1 MAIIKELSPHLA
13 DLIAAGEVV
22 ERPASVAKEL
32 VENAIDAGSNRI
44 TVEIE
49 NGGITYLRIA
59 DNGCGMAPEDAPVA
73 FRRHAT
79 SKLRSEADL
88 AAIGTLGFRGEALAA
103 ISSVTRI
110 DLFTRQKDA
119 IAGVHLHLEAG
130 EIQVNEE
137 AGCPEGTTIV
147 VRDLFYNT
155 PARMKFL
162 KKDFTEAGY
171 VLGVVQHA
179 ALSHPEIAFTLIRD
193 GKQVFSTDGKGKLI
207 TPVFAVFGK
216 EITANMIEV
225 PENEHNGLTV
235 HGYIV
240 KPHAGRANRSMQHF
254 FVNGRYV
261 KSRLMQAALEEAYR
275 NAIITGKYPSGA
287 IFLDLPLSA
296 VDVNVHPAKTEV
308 KFSQEKPVFE
318 AVYIAC
324 KNALAANDNTP
335 QLEHK
340 EKHTPHEDNLTQEQQ
355 RFAVPRSEPAPAPR
369 PFAQPIKPQPAAK
382 EEEPELED
390 FLVSVPP
397 RAPRPVYMSAP
408 QLGNFQPDPARAVG
422 YVKLPSE
429 LKETQEGVEETAA
442 AFAAPESFTETAKAA
457 QEIPETIEDEQPE
470 ENLVN
475 IPRAQTDAQEV
486 TAEKTV
492 YEPIDHGVRV
502 IGECFRTY
510 IIAEDEDGLI
520 LIDKHAAHERILFN
534 KLRAETEMP
543 QQQLLTPIVVELT
556 GEEAAAIQAQ
566 LEDIRKA
573 GFSIDPFGE
582 NSFAVRSVPA
592 YLDSGDVQSV
602 ISELAEKAMNSRTT
616 VPDRLDD
623 LIHTVACKAA
633 IKAGKSTTMMELQSL
648 CERVLSDENVRSCP
662 HGRPTTVRLTKYELD
677 KMFKRVNQ

>member
-1 MAIIKELSPHLA
+1 MAIIHELSPHLA

-32 VENAIDAGSNRI
+32 IENAIDAGATRI

-59 DNGCGMAPEDAPVA
+59 DNGCGMSAEDAPVA

-79 SKLRSEADL
+79 SKLRTEADL

-110 DLFTRQKDA
+110 DLFTRQTGA
-119 IAGVHLHLEAG
+119 IAGLHLHLEAG
-130 EIQVNEE
+130 EIQVQEE
-137 AGCPEGTTIV
+137 AGCPEGTTMV

-171 VLGVVQHA
+171 ILGVVQHA

-193 GKQVFSTDGKGKLI
+193 GKQVFTTDGKGKLI
-207 TPVFAVFGK
+207 APVFAVFGK
-216 EITANMIEV
+216 EMTASMIEV
-225 PENEHNGLTV
+225 PRTERNSMTV
-235 HGYIV
+235 YGYIV
-240 KPHAGRANRSMQHF
+240 KPHAGRPNRSMQHF

-287 IFLDLPLSA
+287 VFLELPLAA

-318 AVYIAC
+318 AVYVAC
-324 KNALAANDNTP
+324 KNAIMANDNMP
-335 QLEHK
+335 HIEHK
-340 EKHTPHEDNLTQEQQ
+340 EKKPSAASPQESTPVYEQQ
-355 RFAVPRSEPAPAPR
+355 RFAVA
-369 PFAQPIKPQPAAK
+369 KPVAQPAASAK
-382 EEEPELED
+382 ADDDVPDLED
-390 FLVSVPP
+390 FLVAVPP
-397 RAPRPVYMSAP
+397 RAQKPRSFGMYAAAPRILQDEAEPRLTGRVNVEDNRLFSQFDKPEKAPAAPTELSTAP
-408 QLGNFQPDPARAVG
+408 QQ
-422 YVKLPSE
+422 
-429 LKETQEGVEETAA
+429 
-442 AFAAPESFTETAKAA
+442 APER
-457 QEIPETIEDEQPE
+457 QQ
-470 ENLVN
+470 L
-475 IPRAQTDAQEV
+475 
-486 TAEKTV
+486 
-492 YEPIDHGVRV
+492 EPLDTGARV
-502 IGECFRTY
+502 IGECFNTY
-510 IIAEDEDGLI
+510 LIAEDKDGLI

-543 QQQLLTPIVVELT
+543 QQELLTPVVVELT
-556 GEEAAAIQAQ
+556 GEEAAAIQSQ
-566 LEDIRKA
+566 IEDIRKA
-573 GFSIDPFGE
+573 GFAIDPFGE

-592 YLDSGDVQSV
+592 YLDSGDVPGV
-602 ISELAEKAMNSRTT
+602 ISELAEKAMNSRAT

-633 IKAGKSTTMMELQSL
+633 IKAGKATSLTELQDL
-648 CERVLSDENVRSCP
+648 CDRVLGDDNVRSCP
-662 HGRPTTVRLTKYELD
+662 HGRPTMVRLTKYELD
-677 KMFKRVNQ
+677 KLFKRVNQ

>member
-1 MAIIKELSPHLA
+1 MAVIHELSPHLA

-22 ERPASVAKEL
+22 ERPSSVAKEL
-32 VENAIDAGSNRI
+32 VENAIDAGSTRI

-59 DNGCGMAPEDAPVA
+59 DNGCGMSAEDAPVA

-79 SKLRSEADL
+79 SKLRTEEDL
-88 AAIGTLGFRGEALAA
+88 NAIGTLGFRGEALAA

-110 DLFTRQKDA
+110 DLFTRQA
-119 IAGVHLHLEAG
+119 GSIAGLHLHLEAG
-130 EIQVNEE
+130 EIQTQEE

-147 VRDLFYNT
+147 VRDLFFNT

-171 VLGVVQHA
+171 ILGVVQHA

-193 GKQVFSTDGKGKLI
+193 GKQVFSSDGKGKLI
-207 TPVFAVFGK
+207 APVFGVFGK
-216 EITANMIEV
+216 EMTANMIEV
-225 PENEHNGLTV
+225 PMTERNGMTV

-261 KSRLMQAALEEAYR
+261 KSRLMQAAMEEAYR

-287 IFLDLPLSA
+287 LFLDLPLSA

-308 KFSQEKPVFE
+308 KFSQEKLIFE
-318 AVYIAC
+318 VVYIAC
-324 KNALAANDNTP
+324 KNALAANDNMP
-335 QLEHK
+335 HLEHK
-340 EKHTPHEDNLTQEQQ
+340 EKEAPAKPREDNLTHEQQ
-355 RFAVPRSEPAPAPR
+355 RFAIPKPVDPKPFVTPSVKPTPIAPVKNDEEAPD
-369 PFAQPIKPQPAAK
+369 
-382 EEEPELED
+382 LED
-390 FLVSVPP
+390 FLVSIPP
-397 RAPRPVYMSAP
+397 KAERPRSASSYLSAPRILQEEPQKPVRTRMAQPVEPVTEPTPAVHTPAPEPEDEPMVVVPSVSAP
-408 QLGNFQPDPARAVG
+408 EVKGKPQILQPLD
-422 YVKLPSE
+422 
-429 LKETQEGVEETAA
+429 T
-442 AFAAPESFTETAKAA
+442 
-457 QEIPETIEDEQPE
+457 
-470 ENLVN
+470 
-475 IPRAQTDAQEV
+475 
-486 TAEKTV
+486 
-492 YEPIDHGVRV
+492 GVRV
-502 IGECFRTY
+502 IGECFQTY
-510 IIAEDEDGLI
+510 IIAEDKDGLI

-534 KLRAETEMP
+534 KLRAETDMP
-543 QQQLLTPIVVELT
+543 QQQLLTPVIVELT
-556 GEEAAAIQAQ
+556 GEEAAAVQSQI
-566 LEDIRKA
+566 EDIRQA
-573 GFSIDPFGE
+573 GFAIDSFGE

-633 IKAGKSTTMMELQSL
+633 IKAGKPTTMTELQDL
-648 CERVLSDENVRSCP
+648 CERVLSDDNVRSCP

>member
-1 MAIIKELSPHLA
+1 MAIIKELSSHLA

-79 SKLRSEADL
+79 SKLRSEEDL

-110 DLFTRQKDA
+110 DLFTRQREA

-216 EITANMIEV
+216 EMTANMIEV

-287 IFLDLPLSA
+287 IFLELPLSA

-340 EKHTPHEDNLTQEQQ
+340 EKHTPREDNLTQEQQ
-355 RFAVPRSEPAPAPR
+355 RFAVPRSEPAPAAR
-369 PFAQPIKPQPAAK
+369 SFAQPLQTQPVSK
-382 EEEPELED
+382 GEEAELED

-397 RAPRPVYMSAP
+397 RTVRPVYMSAP
-408 QLGNFQPDPARAVG
+408 PLGNFKPDPARAVG
-422 YVKLPSE
+422 RVQLPSE
-429 LKETQEGVEETAA
+429 LKNTQEKVEPEADIA
-442 AFAAPESFTETAKAA
+442 AFPAERPQTDEEAAELASDTAS
-457 QEIPETIEDEQPE
+457 ED
-470 ENLVN
+470 NLVN
-475 IPRAQTDAQEV
+475 IPQSQTNPQK
-486 TAEKTV
+486 TAAEEPV
-492 YEPIDHGVRV
+492 YEPIDHGARV

-510 IIAEDEDGLI
+510 IIAEDEDGLV

-543 QQQLLTPIVVELT
+543 QQQLLTPVVVELT
-556 GEEAAAIQAQ
+556 GEEAAAVQTQ

-633 IKAGKSTTMMELQSL
+633 IKAGRATTMLELQSL
-648 CERVLSDENVRSCP
+648 CDRVLSDDNVRSCP

>member
-1 MAIIKELSPHLA
+1 MAIIHELSPHLA

-32 VENAIDAGSNRI
+32 IENAIDAGATRI

-59 DNGCGMAPEDAPVA
+59 DNGCGMSAEDAPVA

-79 SKLRSEADL
+79 SKLRTEADL

-110 DLFTRQKDA
+110 DLFTRQTGA
-119 IAGVHLHLEAG
+119 IAGLHLHLEAG
-130 EIQVNEE
+130 EIQVQEE
-137 AGCPEGTTIV
+137 AGCPEGTTMV

-171 VLGVVQHA
+171 ILGVVQNA

-193 GKQVFSTDGKGKLI
+193 GKQVFTTDGKGKLI
-207 TPVFAVFGK
+207 APVFAVFGK
-216 EITANMIEV
+216 EMTASMIEV
-225 PENEHNGLTV
+225 PRTERNGMTV
-235 HGYIV
+235 YGYIV
-240 KPHAGRANRSMQHF
+240 KPHAGRPNRSMQHF

-287 IFLDLPLSA
+287 VFLELPLAA

-318 AVYIAC
+318 AVYVAC
-324 KNALAANDNTP
+324 KNAIMANDNMP
-335 QLEHK
+335 HIEHK
-340 EKHTPHEDNLTQEQQ
+340 EKKPSAASPQESAPVYEQQ
-355 RFAVPRSEPAPAPR
+355 RFAVA
-369 PFAQPIKPQPAAK
+369 KPVAQPAASAK
-382 EEEPELED
+382 ADDDVPDLED
-390 FLVSVPP
+390 FLVAVPP
-397 RAPRPVYMSAP
+397 RAQKPRSFGMYVAAPRILQDETEPRLTGRVNVEDNRLFSQFDKPEKAPAAPTALSTAP
-408 QLGNFQPDPARAVG
+408 QQ
-422 YVKLPSE
+422 
-429 LKETQEGVEETAA
+429 
-442 AFAAPESFTETAKAA
+442 APER
-457 QEIPETIEDEQPE
+457 QQ
-470 ENLVN
+470 L
-475 IPRAQTDAQEV
+475 
-486 TAEKTV
+486 
-492 YEPIDHGVRV
+492 EPLDTGARV
-502 IGECFRTY
+502 IGECFNTY
-510 IIAEDEDGLI
+510 LIAEDKDGLI

-543 QQQLLTPIVVELT
+543 QQELLTPVVVELT
-556 GEEAAAIQAQ
+556 GEEAAAIQSQ
-566 LEDIRKA
+566 IEDIRKA
-573 GFSIDPFGE
+573 GFAIDPFGE

-592 YLDSGDVQSV
+592 YLDSGDVPGV
-602 ISELAEKAMNSRTT
+602 ISELAEKAMNSRAT

-633 IKAGKSTTMMELQSL
+633 IKAGKATSMTELQDL
-648 CERVLSDENVRSCP
+648 CDRVLGDDNVRSCP
-662 HGRPTTVRLTKYELD
+662 HGRPTMVRLTKYELD
-677 KMFKRVNQ
+677 KLFKRVNQ

>member
-1 MAIIKELSPHLA
+1 MAIIHELSPHLA

-32 VENAIDAGSNRI
+32 IENAIDAGATRI

-59 DNGCGMAPEDAPVA
+59 DNGCGMSAEDAPVA

-79 SKLRSEADL
+79 SKLRTEADL

-110 DLFTRQKDA
+110 DLFTRQTGA
-119 IAGVHLHLEAG
+119 IAGLHLHLEAG
-130 EIQVNEE
+130 EIQVQEE
-137 AGCPEGTTIV
+137 AGCPEGTTMV

-171 VLGVVQHA
+171 ILGVVQHA

-193 GKQVFSTDGKGKLI
+193 GKQVFTTDGKGKLI
-207 TPVFAVFGK
+207 APVFAVFGK
-216 EITANMIEV
+216 EMTASMIEV
-225 PENEHNGLTV
+225 PRTERNGMTV
-235 HGYIV
+235 YGYIV
-240 KPHAGRANRSMQHF
+240 KPHAGRPNRSMQHF

-287 IFLDLPLSA
+287 VFLELPLAA

-318 AVYIAC
+318 AVYVAC
-324 KNALAANDNTP
+324 KNAIMANDNMP
-335 QLEHK
+335 HIEHK
-340 EKHTPHEDNLTQEQQ
+340 EKKPSAASPQELAPVYEQQ
-355 RFAVPRSEPAPAPR
+355 RFAVT
-369 PFAQPIKPQPAAK
+369 KPVAQPAASAK
-382 EEEPELED
+382 ADDDVPDLED
-390 FLVSVPP
+390 FLVAVPP
-397 RAPRPVYMSAP
+397 RAQKPRSFGMYAAAPRILQDETEPRLTGRINVEDDRLFSQFDKPEKAPAAPTELSTAP
-408 QLGNFQPDPARAVG
+408 QQ
-422 YVKLPSE
+422 
-429 LKETQEGVEETAA
+429 
-442 AFAAPESFTETAKAA
+442 APERQQLESL
-457 QEIPETIEDEQPE
+457 D
-470 ENLVN
+470 
-475 IPRAQTDAQEV
+475 TDA
-486 TAEKTV
+486 
-492 YEPIDHGVRV
+492 RV
-502 IGECFRTY
+502 IGECFNTY
-510 IIAEDEDGLI
+510 LIAEDKDGLI

-543 QQQLLTPIVVELT
+543 QQELLTPVVVELT
-556 GEEAAAIQAQ
+556 GEEAAAIQSQ
-566 LEDIRKA
+566 IEDIRKA
-573 GFSIDPFGE
+573 GFAIDPFGE

-592 YLDSGDVQSV
+592 YLDSGDVPGV
-602 ISELAEKAMNSRTT
+602 ISELAEKAMNSRAT

-633 IKAGKSTTMMELQSL
+633 IKAGKATSLTELQDL
-648 CERVLSDENVRSCP
+648 CDRVLGDDNVRSCP
-662 HGRPTTVRLTKYELD
+662 HGRPTMVRLTKYELD
-677 KMFKRVNQ
+677 KLFKRVNQ

>member
-1 MAIIKELSPHLA
+1 MAIIHELSPHLA

-32 VENAIDAGSNRI
+32 IENAIDAGATRI

-59 DNGCGMAPEDAPVA
+59 DNGCGMSAEDAPVA

-79 SKLRSEADL
+79 SKLRTEADL

-110 DLFTRQKDA
+110 DLFTRQTGA
-119 IAGVHLHLEAG
+119 IAGLHLHLEAG
-130 EIQVNEE
+130 EIQVQEE
-137 AGCPEGTTIV
+137 AGCPEGTTMV

-171 VLGVVQHA
+171 ILGVVQHA

-193 GKQVFSTDGKGKLI
+193 GKQVFTTDGKGKLI
-207 TPVFAVFGK
+207 APVFAVFGK
-216 EITANMIEV
+216 EMTASMIEV
-225 PENEHNGLTV
+225 PRTERNGMAV
-235 HGYIV
+235 YGYIV
-240 KPHAGRANRSMQHF
+240 KPHAGRPNRSMQHF

-287 IFLDLPLSA
+287 VFLELPLAA

-318 AVYIAC
+318 AVYVAC
-324 KNALAANDNTP
+324 KNAIMANDNMP
-335 QLEHK
+335 HIEHK
-340 EKHTPHEDNLTQEQQ
+340 EKKPSAASPQESAPVYEQQ
-355 RFAVPRSEPAPAPR
+355 RFALA
-369 PFAQPIKPQPAAK
+369 KPVAQPAASAK
-382 EEEPELED
+382 VDDDVPDLED
-390 FLVSVPP
+390 FLVAVPP
-397 RAPRPVYMSAP
+397 RAQKPRSFGMYAAAPRILQDETEPRLTGRVNVEDNRPFSQFDEPEKAPAAPTALSTAP
-408 QLGNFQPDPARAVG
+408 QQ
-422 YVKLPSE
+422 
-429 LKETQEGVEETAA
+429 
-442 AFAAPESFTETAKAA
+442 APER
-457 QEIPETIEDEQPE
+457 QQ
-470 ENLVN
+470 L
-475 IPRAQTDAQEV
+475 
-486 TAEKTV
+486 
-492 YEPIDHGVRV
+492 EPLDTGARV
-502 IGECFRTY
+502 IGECFNTY
-510 IIAEDEDGLI
+510 LIAEDKDGLI

-543 QQQLLTPIVVELT
+543 QQELLTPVVVELT
-556 GEEAAAIQAQ
+556 GEEAAAIQSQ
-566 LEDIRKA
+566 IEDIRKA
-573 GFSIDPFGE
+573 GFAIDPFGE

-592 YLDSGDVQSV
+592 YLDSGDVPGV
-602 ISELAEKAMNSRTT
+602 ISELAEKAMNSRAT

-633 IKAGKSTTMMELQSL
+633 IKAGKATSLTELQDL
-648 CERVLSDENVRSCP
+648 CDRVLGDDNVRSCP
-662 HGRPTTVRLTKYELD
+662 HGRPTMVRLTKYELD
-677 KMFKRVNQ
+677 KLFKRVNQ

>member
-1 MAIIKELSPHLA
+1 MAIIHELSPHLA

-32 VENAIDAGSNRI
+32 IENAIDAGATRI

-59 DNGCGMAPEDAPVA
+59 DNGCGMSAEDAPVA

-79 SKLRSEADL
+79 SKLRTEADL

-110 DLFTRQKDA
+110 DLFTRQTGA
-119 IAGVHLHLEAG
+119 IAGLHLHLEAG
-130 EIQVNEE
+130 EIQVQEE
-137 AGCPEGTTIV
+137 AGCPEGTTMV

-171 VLGVVQHA
+171 ILGVVQNA

-193 GKQVFSTDGKGKLI
+193 GKQVFTTDGKGKLI
-207 TPVFAVFGK
+207 APVFAVFGK
-216 EITANMIEV
+216 EMTASMIEV
-225 PENEHNGLTV
+225 PRTERNGMTV
-235 HGYIV
+235 YGYIV
-240 KPHAGRANRSMQHF
+240 KPHAGRPNRSMQHF

-287 IFLDLPLSA
+287 VFLELPLAA

-318 AVYIAC
+318 AVYVAC
-324 KNALAANDNTP
+324 KNAIMANDNMP
-335 QLEHK
+335 HIEHK
-340 EKHTPHEDNLTQEQQ
+340 EKKPSAASPQESAPVYEQQ
-355 RFAVPRSEPAPAPR
+355 RFAVA
-369 PFAQPIKPQPAAK
+369 KPVAQPAASAK
-382 EEEPELED
+382 ADDDVPDLED
-390 FLVSVPP
+390 FLVAVPP
-397 RAPRPVYMSAP
+397 RAQKPRSFGMYAAAPRILQDETEPRLTGRVNVEDNRPFSQFDKPEKAPAAPTALSTAP
-408 QLGNFQPDPARAVG
+408 QQ
-422 YVKLPSE
+422 
-429 LKETQEGVEETAA
+429 
-442 AFAAPESFTETAKAA
+442 APER
-457 QEIPETIEDEQPE
+457 QQ
-470 ENLVN
+470 L
-475 IPRAQTDAQEV
+475 
-486 TAEKTV
+486 
-492 YEPIDHGVRV
+492 EPLDTGARV
-502 IGECFRTY
+502 IGECFNTY
-510 IIAEDEDGLI
+510 LIAEDKDGLI

-543 QQQLLTPIVVELT
+543 QQELLTPVIVELT
-556 GEEAAAIQAQ
+556 GEEAAAIQSQ
-566 LEDIRKA
+566 IEDIRKA
-573 GFSIDPFGE
+573 GFAIDPFGE

-592 YLDSGDVQSV
+592 YLDSGDVPGV
-602 ISELAEKAMNSRTT
+602 ISELAEKAMNSRAT

-633 IKAGKSTTMMELQSL
+633 IKAGKATSMTELQDL
-648 CERVLSDENVRSCP
+648 CDRVLGDDNVRSCP
-662 HGRPTTVRLTKYELD
+662 HGRPTMVRLTKYELD
-677 KMFKRVNQ
+677 KLFKRVNQ

>member
-1 MAIIKELSPHLA
+1 MAIIHELSPHLA

-32 VENAIDAGSNRI
+32 IENAIDAGATRI

-59 DNGCGMAPEDAPVA
+59 DNGCGMSAEDAPVA

-79 SKLRSEADL
+79 SKLRTEADL

-110 DLFTRQKDA
+110 DLFTRQTGA
-119 IAGVHLHLEAG
+119 IAGLHLHLEAG
-130 EIQVNEE
+130 EIQVQEE
-137 AGCPEGTTIV
+137 AGCPEGTTMV

-171 VLGVVQHA
+171 ILGVVQNA

-193 GKQVFSTDGKGKLI
+193 GKQVFTTDGKGKLI
-207 TPVFAVFGK
+207 APVFAVFGK
-216 EITANMIEV
+216 EMTASMIEV
-225 PENEHNGLTV
+225 PRTERNSMTV
-235 HGYIV
+235 YGYIV
-240 KPHAGRANRSMQHF
+240 KPHAGRPNRSMQHF

-287 IFLDLPLSA
+287 VFLELPLAA

-318 AVYIAC
+318 AVYVAC
-324 KNALAANDNTP
+324 KNAIMANDNMP
-335 QLEHK
+335 HIEHK
-340 EKHTPHEDNLTQEQQ
+340 EKKPSAASPQESAPVYEQQ
-355 RFAVPRSEPAPAPR
+355 RFAVA
-369 PFAQPIKPQPAAK
+369 KPVAQPAASAK
-382 EEEPELED
+382 ADDDVPDLED
-390 FLVSVPP
+390 FLVAVPP
-397 RAPRPVYMSAP
+397 RAQKPRSFGMYAAAPRILQDEAEPRLTGRVNVEDNRLFSQFDKPEKAPAAPTALSTAP
-408 QLGNFQPDPARAVG
+408 QQ
-422 YVKLPSE
+422 
-429 LKETQEGVEETAA
+429 
-442 AFAAPESFTETAKAA
+442 APER
-457 QEIPETIEDEQPE
+457 QQ
-470 ENLVN
+470 L
-475 IPRAQTDAQEV
+475 
-486 TAEKTV
+486 
-492 YEPIDHGVRV
+492 EPLDTGARV
-502 IGECFRTY
+502 IGECFNTY
-510 IIAEDEDGLI
+510 LIAEDKDGLI

-543 QQQLLTPIVVELT
+543 QQELLTPVVVELT
-556 GEEAAAIQAQ
+556 GEEAAAIQSQ
-566 LEDIRKA
+566 IEDIRKA
-573 GFSIDPFGE
+573 GFAIDPFGE

-592 YLDSGDVQSV
+592 YLDSGDVPGV
-602 ISELAEKAMNSRTT
+602 ISELAEKAMNSRAT

-633 IKAGKSTTMMELQSL
+633 IKAGKATSMTELQDL
-648 CERVLSDENVRSCP
+648 CDRVLGDDNVRSCP
-662 HGRPTTVRLTKYELD
+662 HGRPTMVRLTKYELD
-677 KMFKRVNQ
+677 KLFKRVNQ

>member
-1 MAIIKELSPHLA
+1 MAIIHELSPHLA

-32 VENAIDAGSNRI
+32 IENAIDAGATRI

-59 DNGCGMAPEDAPVA
+59 DNGCGMSAEDAPVA

-79 SKLRSEADL
+79 SKLRTEADL

-110 DLFTRQKDA
+110 DLFTRQAGA
-119 IAGVHLHLEAG
+119 IAGLHLHLEAG
-130 EIQVNEE
+130 EIQVQEE
-137 AGCPEGTTIV
+137 AGCPEGTTMV

-171 VLGVVQHA
+171 ILGVVQHA

-193 GKQVFSTDGKGKLI
+193 GKQVFTTDGKGKLI
-207 TPVFAVFGK
+207 APVFAVFGK
-216 EITANMIEV
+216 EMTASMIEV
-225 PENEHNGLTV
+225 PRTERNGMAV
-235 HGYIV
+235 YGYIV
-240 KPHAGRANRSMQHF
+240 KPHAGRPNRSMQHF

-287 IFLDLPLSA
+287 VFLELPLAA

-318 AVYIAC
+318 AVYVAC
-324 KNALAANDNTP
+324 KNAIMANDNMP
-335 QLEHK
+335 HIEHK
-340 EKHTPHEDNLTQEQQ
+340 EKKPSAASPQEPAPVYEQQ
-355 RFAVPRSEPAPAPR
+355 RFAVA
-369 PFAQPIKPQPAAK
+369 KPVAQPAASAK
-382 EEEPELED
+382 ADDDVPDLED
-390 FLVSVPP
+390 FLVAVPP
-397 RAPRPVYMSAP
+397 RAQKPRSFGMYAAAPRILQDETEPRLTGRVNVEDNRPFSQFDKPEKAPAAPTALSTAP
-408 QLGNFQPDPARAVG
+408 Q
-422 YVKLPSE
+422 E
-429 LKETQEGVEETAA
+429 
-442 AFAAPESFTETAKAA
+442 APER
-457 QEIPETIEDEQPE
+457 QQ
-470 ENLVN
+470 L
-475 IPRAQTDAQEV
+475 
-486 TAEKTV
+486 
-492 YEPIDHGVRV
+492 EPLDTGARV
-502 IGECFRTY
+502 IGECFNTY
-510 IIAEDEDGLI
+510 LIAEDKDGLI

-543 QQQLLTPIVVELT
+543 QQELLTPVVVELT
-556 GEEAAAIQAQ
+556 GEEAAAIQSQ
-566 LEDIRKA
+566 IEDIRKA
-573 GFSIDPFGE
+573 GFAIDPFGE

-592 YLDSGDVQSV
+592 YLDSGDVPGV
-602 ISELAEKAMNSRTT
+602 ISELAEKAMNSRAT

-633 IKAGKSTTMMELQSL
+633 IKAGKTTSLTELQDL
-648 CERVLSDENVRSCP
+648 CDRVLGDDNVRSCP
-662 HGRPTTVRLTKYELD
+662 HGRPTMVRLTKYELD
-677 KMFKRVNQ
+677 KLFKRVNQ

>member
-1 MAIIKELSPHLA
+1 MAIIHELSPHLA

-32 VENAIDAGSNRI
+32 IENAIDAGATRI

-59 DNGCGMAPEDAPVA
+59 DNGCGMSAEDAPVA

-79 SKLRSEADL
+79 SKLRTEADL

-110 DLFTRQKDA
+110 DLFTRQTGA
-119 IAGVHLHLEAG
+119 IAGLHLHLEAG
-130 EIQVNEE
+130 EIQVQEE
-137 AGCPEGTTIV
+137 AGCPEGTTMV

-171 VLGVVQHA
+171 ILGVVQHA

-193 GKQVFSTDGKGKLI
+193 GKQVFTTDGKGKLI
-207 TPVFAVFGK
+207 APVFAVFGK
-216 EITANMIEV
+216 EMTASMIEV
-225 PENEHNGLTV
+225 PRTERNSMTV
-235 HGYIV
+235 YGYIV
-240 KPHAGRANRSMQHF
+240 KPHAGRPNRSMQHF

-287 IFLDLPLSA
+287 VFLELPLAA

-318 AVYIAC
+318 AVYVAC
-324 KNALAANDNTP
+324 KNAIMANDNMP
-335 QLEHK
+335 HIEHK
-340 EKHTPHEDNLTQEQQ
+340 EKKPSAASPQESASVYEQQ
-355 RFAVPRSEPAPAPR
+355 RFAVA
-369 PFAQPIKPQPAAK
+369 KPVAQPAASAK
-382 EEEPELED
+382 ADDDVPDLED
-390 FLVSVPP
+390 FLVAVPP
-397 RAPRPVYMSAP
+397 RAQKPRSFGMY
-408 QLGNFQPDPARAVG
+408 
-422 YVKLPSE
+422 
-429 LKETQEGVEETAA
+429 AA
-442 AFAAPESFTETAKAA
+442 APRILQDETEPRLTGRVNVEDNRPFSQFDKPEKAPTVPTALSTPQQAPER
-457 QEIPETIEDEQPE
+457 QQ
-470 ENLVN
+470 L
-475 IPRAQTDAQEV
+475 
-486 TAEKTV
+486 
-492 YEPIDHGVRV
+492 EPLDTGARV
-502 IGECFRTY
+502 IGECFNTY
-510 IIAEDEDGLI
+510 LIAEDKDGLI

-543 QQQLLTPIVVELT
+543 QQELLTPVVVELT
-556 GEEAAAIQAQ
+556 GEEAAAIQSQ
-566 LEDIRKA
+566 IEDIRKA
-573 GFSIDPFGE
+573 GFAIDPFGE

-592 YLDSGDVQSV
+592 YLDSGDVPGV
-602 ISELAEKAMNSRTT
+602 ISELAEKAMNSRAT

-633 IKAGKSTTMMELQSL
+633 IKAGKATSLTELQDL
-648 CERVLSDENVRSCP
+648 CDRVLGDDNVRSCP
-662 HGRPTTVRLTKYELD
+662 HGRPTMVRLTKYELD
-677 KMFKRVNQ
+677 KLFKRVNQ

>member
-1 MAIIKELSPHLA
+1 MAIIHELSPHLA

-32 VENAIDAGSNRI
+32 IENAIDAGATRI

-59 DNGCGMAPEDAPVA
+59 DNGCGMSAEDAPVA

-79 SKLRSEADL
+79 SKLRTEADL

-110 DLFTRQKDA
+110 DLFTRQTGA
-119 IAGVHLHLEAG
+119 IAGLHLHLEAG
-130 EIQVNEE
+130 EIQVQEE
-137 AGCPEGTTIV
+137 AGCPEGTTMV

-171 VLGVVQHA
+171 ILGVVQHA

-193 GKQVFSTDGKGKLI
+193 GKQVFTTDGKGKLI
-207 TPVFAVFGK
+207 APVFAVFGK
-216 EITANMIEV
+216 EMTASMIEV
-225 PENEHNGLTV
+225 PRTERNGMAV
-235 HGYIV
+235 YGYIV
-240 KPHAGRANRSMQHF
+240 KPHAGRPNRSMQHF

-287 IFLDLPLSA
+287 VFLELPLAA

-318 AVYIAC
+318 AVYVAC
-324 KNALAANDNTP
+324 KNAIMANDNMP
-335 QLEHK
+335 HIEHK
-340 EKHTPHEDNLTQEQQ
+340 EKKPSAASPQESAPVYEQQ
-355 RFAVPRSEPAPAPR
+355 RFAVA
-369 PFAQPIKPQPAAK
+369 KPVAQPAASAK
-382 EEEPELED
+382 VDNDVPDLED
-390 FLVSVPP
+390 FLVAVPP
-397 RAPRPVYMSAP
+397 RAQKPPSFGMYAAAPRILQDETEPRLTGRVNVEDNRPFSQFDEPEKAPAAPTALSTAP
-408 QLGNFQPDPARAVG
+408 QQ
-422 YVKLPSE
+422 
-429 LKETQEGVEETAA
+429 
-442 AFAAPESFTETAKAA
+442 APER
-457 QEIPETIEDEQPE
+457 QQ
-470 ENLVN
+470 L
-475 IPRAQTDAQEV
+475 
-486 TAEKTV
+486 
-492 YEPIDHGVRV
+492 EPLDTGARM
-502 IGECFRTY
+502 IGECFNTY
-510 IIAEDEDGLI
+510 LIAEDKDGLI

-543 QQQLLTPIVVELT
+543 QQELLTPVVVELT
-556 GEEAAAIQAQ
+556 GEEAAAIQSQ
-566 LEDIRKA
+566 IEDIRKA
-573 GFSIDPFGE
+573 GFAIDPFGE

-592 YLDSGDVQSV
+592 YLDSGDVPGV
-602 ISELAEKAMNSRTT
+602 ISELAEKAMNSRAM

-633 IKAGKSTTMMELQSL
+633 IKAGKTTSLTELQDL
-648 CERVLSDENVRSCP
+648 CDRVLGDDNVRSCP
-662 HGRPTTVRLTKYELD
+662 HGRPTMVRLTKYELD
-677 KMFKRVNQ
+677 KLFKRVNQ

>member
-1 MAIIKELSPHLA
+1 MAIIHELSPHLA

-32 VENAIDAGSNRI
+32 IENAIDAGATRI

-59 DNGCGMAPEDAPVA
+59 DNGCGMSAEDAPVA

-79 SKLRSEADL
+79 SKLRTEEDL

-110 DLFTRQKDA
+110 DLFTRQTGA
-119 IAGVHLHLEAG
+119 IAGLHLHLEAG
-130 EIQVNEE
+130 EIQTNEE

-171 VLGVVQHA
+171 ILGVVQHA
-179 ALSHPEIAFTLIRD
+179 ALSHSEIAFTLIRD
-193 GKQVFSTDGKGKLI
+193 GKQVFTTDGKGKLI
-207 TPVFAVFGK
+207 APVFAVFGK
-216 EITANMIEV
+216 EMTANMIEV
-225 PENEHNGLTV
+225 PRTERNGMTV
-235 HGYIV
+235 YGYIV
-240 KPHAGRANRSMQHF
+240 KPHAGRPNRSMQHF

-287 IFLDLPLSA
+287 VFLELPLSA

-318 AVYIAC
+318 AVYVAC
-324 KNALAANDNTP
+324 KNAIMANDNMP
-335 QLEHK
+335 RIEHK
-340 EKHTPHEDNLTQEQQ
+340 DKPAPAARPQESAPVYEQQ
-355 RFAVPRSEPAPAPR
+355 RFAVAKPAMPPAAPAPEKTGQDV
-369 PFAQPIKPQPAAK
+369 PD
-382 EEEPELED
+382 LED
-390 FLVSVPP
+390 FLVAVPP
-397 RAPRPVYMSAP
+397 RAQKPRSFGMYAAAPRILQDDVSEPRLTSRGNAGDSRPLSQFDVPEQTSAAPTGPSAP
-408 QLGNFQPDPARAVG
+408 VQQP
-422 YVKLPSE
+422 
-429 LKETQEGVEETAA
+429 
-442 AFAAPESFTETAKAA
+442 AAP
-457 QEIPETIEDEQPE
+457 
-470 ENLVN
+470 
-475 IPRAQTDAQEV
+475 QTL
-486 TAEKTV
+486 
-492 YEPIDHGVRV
+492 EPLDSGARV
-502 IGECFRTY
+502 IGECFHTY
-510 IIAEDEDGLI
+510 LIAEDKDGLI

-543 QQQLLTPIVVELT
+543 QQELLTPVVVELT

-573 GFSIDPFGE
+573 GFAIDPFGE

-602 ISELAEKAMNSRTT
+602 ISELAEKAMSSRAT

-633 IKAGKSTTMMELQSL
+633 VKAGKPTSMTELQDL
-648 CERVLSDENVRSCP
+648 CDRVLGDENVRSCP

-677 KMFKRVNQ
+677 KLFKRVNQ

>member
-1 MAIIKELSPHLA
+1 MAVIHELSPHLA

-22 ERPASVAKEL
+22 ERPSSVAKEL
-32 VENAIDAGSNRI
+32 VENAIDAGSTRI

-59 DNGCGMAPEDAPVA
+59 DNGCGMSAEDAPVA

-79 SKLRSEADL
+79 SKLRTEEDL
-88 AAIGTLGFRGEALAA
+88 NAIGTLGFRGEALAA

-110 DLFTRQKDA
+110 DLFTRQA
-119 IAGVHLHLEAG
+119 GSIAGLHLHLEAG
-130 EIQVNEE
+130 EIQTQEE

-147 VRDLFYNT
+147 VRDLFFNT

-171 VLGVVQHA
+171 ILGVVQHA

-193 GKQVFSTDGKGKLI
+193 GKQVFSSDGKGKLI
-207 TPVFAVFGK
+207 APVFGVFGK
-216 EITANMIEV
+216 EMTANMIEV
-225 PENEHNGLTV
+225 PMTERNGMTV

-261 KSRLMQAALEEAYR
+261 KSRLMQAAMEEAYR

-287 IFLDLPLSA
+287 VFLDLPLSA

-308 KFSQEKPVFE
+308 KFSQEKPIFE
-318 AVYIAC
+318 VVYIAC
-324 KNALAANDNTP
+324 KNALAANDNMP
-335 QLEHK
+335 HLEHK
-340 EKHTPHEDNLTQEQQ
+340 EKGTTAAPREDNLTHEQQ
-355 RFAVPRSEPAPAPR
+355 RFAIPKPVDPKPFAAPR
-369 PFAQPIKPQPAAK
+369 VKPTPITPVKNG
-382 EEEPELED
+382 EEAPDLED
-390 FLVSVPP
+390 FLVSIPPKAERPRSASGYLSAPRILQDEPQEPIRPRMAQPVKSSVAEPTPAVHTQAPEPEDEPMVVVPP
-397 RAPRPVYMSAP
+397 VSAP
-408 QLGNFQPDPARAVG
+408 EVNDKPQILQP
-422 YVKLPSE
+422 L
-429 LKETQEGVEETAA
+429 
-442 AFAAPESFTETAKAA
+442 
-457 QEIPETIEDEQPE
+457 
-470 ENLVN
+470 
-475 IPRAQTDAQEV
+475 DA
-486 TAEKTV
+486 
-492 YEPIDHGVRV
+492 GVRV
-502 IGECFRTY
+502 IGECFQTY
-510 IIAEDEDGLI
+510 IIAEDKDGLI

-534 KLRAETEMP
+534 KLRAETDMP
-543 QQQLLTPIVVELT
+543 QQQLLTPVIVELT
-556 GEEAAAIQAQ
+556 GEEAAAVQSQI
-566 LEDIRKA
+566 EDIRQA
-573 GFSIDPFGE
+573 GFAIDSFGE

-633 IKAGKSTTMMELQSL
+633 IKAGKPTTMTELQDL
-648 CERVLSDENVRSCP
+648 CERVLSDDNVRSCP

>member
-1 MAIIKELSPHLA
+1 MAIIKELSSHLA

-79 SKLRSEADL
+79 SKLRSEEDL

-110 DLFTRQKDA
+110 DLFTRRKEA

-207 TPVFAVFGK
+207 TPVFAVF
-216 EITANMIEV
+216 ANMIEV

-287 IFLDLPLSA
+287 IFLELPLSA

-340 EKHTPHEDNLTQEQQ
+340 EKHTPREDNLTQEQQ
-355 RFAVPRSEPAPAPR
+355 RFAVPRSEPAPTAR
-369 PFAQPIKPQPAAK
+369 SFAQPVQTQPVSK
-382 EEEPELED
+382 EEEAELED

-397 RAPRPVYMSAP
+397 RTVRPVYMSAP
-408 QLGNFQPDPARAVG
+408 PLGNFKPDPTRAVG
-422 YVKLPSE
+422 RVQLPSE
-429 LKETQEGVEETAA
+429 LKNTQEKVESEADIA
-442 AFAAPESFTETAKAA
+442 AFPAERPQADEEAAEHANDTASEA
-457 QEIPETIEDEQPE
+457 
-470 ENLVN
+470 NLVN
-475 IPRAQTDAQEV
+475 IPQSQTNPQ
-486 TAEKTV
+486 KTVEEEPV
-492 YEPIDHGVRV
+492 YEPIDHGARV

-510 IIAEDEDGLI
+510 IIAEDEDGLL

-543 QQQLLTPIVVELT
+543 QQQLLTPVVVELT
-556 GEEAAAIQAQ
+556 GEEAAAVQAQ

-633 IKAGKSTTMMELQSL
+633 IKAGRATTMLELQSL
-648 CERVLSDENVRSCP
+648 CDRVLSDDNVRSCP